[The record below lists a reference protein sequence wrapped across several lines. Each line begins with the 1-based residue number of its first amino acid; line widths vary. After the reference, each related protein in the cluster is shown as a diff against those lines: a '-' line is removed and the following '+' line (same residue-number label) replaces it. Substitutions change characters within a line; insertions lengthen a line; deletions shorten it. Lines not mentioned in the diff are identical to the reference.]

1 MSNNQS
7 TRGARTH
14 NPAGLDLDIP
24 RHRLVVFVGYVR
36 LIGTDLYT
44 AWLTA
49 ADISRA
55 DLSDADLRKV

>member
-1 MSNNQS
+1 M
-7 TRGARTH
+7 
-14 NPAGLDLDIP
+14 
-24 RHRLVVFVGYVR
+24 R